1 MKKKIGKVFLVL
13 TGILFLIAGLAT
25 DAPSAPP
32 SPQKGGILKLS
43 AGEPPFLNPM
53 LRATIH
59 VFSYMTWV
67 FNGLVM
73 IDPTQEEVGVEKVVP
88 SLAEKWEIS
97 PDGKIYTFYLRKGV
111 KFHDGLPFT
120 AKDVKY
126 SLDFFA
132 DPKRS
137 AQASM
142 AEMMDRVE
150 IVDDHK
156 VRVHLKYAHL
166 PFLLYLSFPY
176 CVILPSHLSTVSPK
190 SPEFL
195 VGTGPFKFKN
205 RIPGRVWIYERNPDY
220 FIKGLPYLDG
230 VEVYTMLWDTT
241 VDAFCGGRLSM
252 TNLRYGLE
260 NKTSLAKIKAHAP
273 DAIVKLKPVG
283 VIRGVVFNTAGLKG
297 RKGPWQD
304 VRVRRAMAM
313 TMDYPGSV
321 VAGVGSPELGLN
333 AGIVPQ
339 YVPTGLS
346 WKEIEKVLGVDKP
359 MEERVKEA
367 KKLMKEAGYPDGFKA
382 ELVTR
387 IATSYVKCSEFMI
400 QEWRKNLNIE
410 IKLSPL
416 QNPVFFPMME
426 AGDFDLLYEGMPP
439 TYGGAP
445 EETLGMFV
453 SGVPMNRGQWSNQ
466 EYDRLYNQLM
476 REINSKKRAEISAK
490 MQRLFHE
497 EVPYIVNVS
506 PIVGTAHR
514 PNLHGHVMQPGHTGW
529 ACLDRIWMEK

>member
-1 MKKKIGKVFLVL
+1 MKKTIWKAYILLTWMLFIIGVF
-13 TGILFLIAGLAT
+13 AT
-25 DAPSAPP
+25 DAPAAPP
-32 SPQKGGILKLS
+32 SPQRGGILKLA

-53 LRATIH
+53 LRASIH

-73 IDPTQEEVGVEKVVP
+73 IDPTQEEVSVEKVVP

-137 AQASM
+137 AQASL
-142 AEMMDRVE
+142 AVMMDRVE

-156 VRVHLKYAHL
+156 VRVHLKYPHL

-176 CVILPSHLSTVSPK
+176 CIMLPSHLAQVNPK
-190 SPEFL
+190 NPEFL

-205 RIPGRVWIYERNPDY
+205 RIPGKVWTYERNPDY

-230 VEVYTMLWDTT
+230 VEVYIMLWDTT

-260 NKTSLAKIKAHAP
+260 SKTAMAKIKAHAP
-273 DAIVKLKPVG
+273 DAITKLKPVG
-283 VIRGVVFNTAGLKG
+283 VLRGVVFNTAGLKG

-313 TMDYPGSV
+313 IVDYPGSV
-321 VAGVGSPELGLN
+321 VAEVGDPAFGGN
-333 AGIVPQ
+333 AGIVPS

-346 WKEIEKVLGVDKP
+346 WKEIEKVLGIDKP
-359 MEERVKEA
+359 MEERVEEA

-382 ELVTR
+382 ELVSRT
-387 IATSYVKCSEFMI
+387 ATTYVKCSEFLI
-400 QEWRKNLNIE
+400 QEWRKKLNIE
-410 IKLSPL
+410 IRLSPL
-416 QNPVFFPMME
+416 QNPVYFPRME

-439 TYGGAP
+439 TYGGVP
-445 EETLGMFV
+445 EETLGMFI
-453 SGVPMNRGQWSNQ
+453 SGVPMNRGQWSHQ
-466 EYDRLYNQLM
+466 EYDRLYNELM
-476 REINSKKRAEISAK
+476 REVDSKKRAEISVK
-490 MQRLFHE
+490 MQRIFHE
-497 EVPYIVNVS
+497 EVPYIINIS
-506 PIVGTAHR
+506 PILGIAHR
-514 PNLHGHVMQPGHTGW
+514 PSLYGVVMQTGHTGW
-529 ACLDRIWMEK
+529 ACLDRLWLGK